1 MNIPYK
7 LNRTGKVAWQSDPFK
22 LSHWDDGRWSRPT
35 HAVLCEAFQKDDG
48 GGGDDNVVVIFLYSF
63 VCVGHNYICSIL
75 FVLPFILILQSLTT
89 IIMIKDLIVSFEE
102 FT

>member
-1 MNIPYK
+1 M
-7 LNRTGKVAWQSDPFK
+7 
-22 LSHWDDGRWSRPT
+22 WSRPT
-35 HAVLCEAFQKDDG
+35 RAVLCGAFQNIDP
-48 GGGDDNVVVIFLYSF
+48 GGGDDDVVVVIFLYSF

-75 FVLPFILILQSLTT
+75 FVLPFILILQSLMT